1 MPERRPGKAVG
12 GLLASKLLR
21 HTLPLRPENEIW
33 ISDACAGDAAIPTCG
48 HACHNY
54 THTRR
59 NICRAA
65 GHNNHYSRCHD
76 GDLHNGHSRNLDRD
90 DSCGCF
96 HGGVRGIRYAGRHG
110 DLAPWRVVWPRR
122 SIRSLRSKSVFSFRS
137 PQLALPCR
145 GCNVIPFHMAAEHG
159 PNDRW
164 THYVHYVSAFTRY
177 RSPPVVRLEAS
188 AREEV
193 PACCES
199 GPRRGLGP
207 PLPGPRRNITG
218 KCSKLARAGCH
229 RQPVTSVPVSGQIL
243 RRVK

>member
-1 MPERRPGKAVG
+1 MPERWPSKAVR

-21 HTLPLRPENEIW
+21 HTLPLRPKNEIQ

-48 HACHNY
+48 RAGHNY

-59 NICRAA
+59 NVCRAA
-65 GHNNHYSRCHD
+65 GYNNRCSRCHD
-76 GDLHNGHSRNLDRD
+76 GDLHSGHSRNLDRD

-122 SIRSLRSKSVFSFRS
+122 STRPLRSRSFFSSRS
-137 PQLALPCR
+137 PELALPCR
-145 GCNVIPFHMAAEHG
+145 GCLFIPCHMAAEHR
-159 PNDRW
+159 PNAHW
-164 THYVHYVSAFTRY
+164 TYYVHYVSAFTRY

-207 PLPGPRRNITG
+207 PLPCPRRNHTSELG
-218 KCSKLARAGCH
+218 HSGRSGC
-229 RQPVTSVPVSGQIL
+229 R
-243 RRVK
+243 RRVMTFALIAGQS